1 MTIRQS
7 FFVMRDPVGSD
18 VAVFVK
24 IQMQNA
30 SLGSIS
36 RNELGA
42 KGSNE
47 LIRVLHEALREAV
60 HSKVNGSQ
68 TLDSGI
74 VREHTDISS
83 GPEVRDL
90 TNKLDIVS
98 FDEQYVCL
106 EFK

>member
-1 MTIRQS
+1 
-7 FFVMRDPVGSD
+7 MRDPVSSD
-18 VAVFVK
+18 VAVLVK
-24 IQMQNA
+24 IQMQNT
-30 SLGSIS
+30 SLWSIS

-42 KGSNE
+42 KGSDE

-60 HSKVNGSQ
+60 HSKEDSSQ

-74 VREHTDISS
+74 VREDTNISS
-83 GPEVRDL
+83 GSEVRDL
-90 TNKLDIVS
+90 SNKLDIVS